1 MANLE
6 RRFRRLEQHL
16 EQEEEAAASPPL
28 IVIADR
34 AARPLGDLAD
44 IELKAISRLP
54 DSPSTDEDQPELLTE
69 EWDGGRQV
77 LRIHL
82 SAQQVS
88 ELAETGEI
96 RQR

>member
-6 RRFRRLEQHL
+6 RRFGRLEQQL
-16 EQEEEAAASPPL
+16 EEEEEVAAGPPL
-28 IVIADR
+28 IVMADR
-34 AARPLGDLAD
+34 AARPLDKLTD
-44 IELKAISRLP
+44 TELKAISRLL
-54 DSPSTDEDQPELLTE
+54 DLLSTDEDQPELLTE